1 MRHTDLAGWT
11 RGLDGPLAP
20 HSPTSLYV
28 FDEPARRRHG
38 ASVLGHPCGKKN
50 PVIRI
55 RQAAQV
61 RDAVVPT
68 WLMEVTRFRRVPV
81 PWENMI
87 RAALAICVPL
97 AVAVAA
103 GQRAL
108 GLLIAMGGLMGTI
121 VDRGGPYLA
130 RLKRVCSAALF
141 GGAAGLGVGSFVHDR
156 GWLAVLVM
164 VIVAGVSALMSAIS
178 GTWSVTGLYLLIYAS
193 LGLGPLGAVRPWWHT
208 ALGFLIGV
216 LWALVLIV
224 PGWVAAPRAA
234 EQRSVAAVY
243 RALAALVDAA
253 GTPRFAESRRSLAA
267 DFNSAYD
274 TVLAARSAAAGG
286 DAEMG
291 RLMALLNQATLLA
304 EAAVALNQERNRA
317 PQPVIA
323 TLSMAANAI
332 SLGQRPP
339 IAAQQWESSP
349 GAIALSNSLNVVV
362 RLISPAGA
370 ARAASPPPK
379 RRLRDHFLA
388 VNERV
393 SGELSRTFAL
403 RLMASIGV
411 AVVMSE
417 VLPLQRSYWV
427 VLTVAIVLK
436 PDFGSVFARAL
447 QRGAGTVI
455 GAVLGA
461 VILVTV
467 PYGPWLLIPFG
478 VIAAL
483 LPYGLSRNYGLFA
496 TFVTPLIV
504 LLIDLLVPGGWQL
517 ALSRLLDTLLGCAI
531 VLLVGYAPWPTS
543 WQVQLPGH
551 FARTIRA
558 VSRYLD
564 EALTTA
570 RESGPGAS
578 GHEDTDLSSRSQ
590 LRRQTYRALSD
601 LRAEF
606 QRTMSEP
613 AVVSR
618 RASAWWPALVGLE
631 QVVDAVTASAVAIGR
646 GARAPAPAAVRQ
658 LSTVLAAVAD
668 QVEGAACRPSELT
681 LPSDEPLRPVTE
693 AVRPVLGVL
702 GGRDRPA
709 PAPVTH

>member
-1 MRHTDLAGWT
+1 MLAH
-11 RGLDGPLAP
+11 L
-20 HSPTSLYV
+20 
-28 FDEPARRRHG
+28 
-38 ASVLGHPCGKKN
+38 CGKKN
-50 PVIRI
+50 SVIRI
-55 RQAAQV
+55 RHSAQV

-68 WLMEVTRFRRVPV
+68 WLIEVVRFRRVPV
-81 PWENMI
+81 PWESMI
-87 RAALAICVPL
+87 RAALAICLPV

-121 VDRGGPYLA
+121 VDRGGPYLV
-130 RLKRVCSAALF
+130 RLKRVLSAALF
-141 GGAAGLGVGSFVHDR
+141 GGAAGLAVGSFVHGR
-156 GWLAVLVM
+156 GWIAVVLL

-216 LWALVLIV
+216 LWALILIV
-224 PGWVAAPRAA
+224 PGWVVSPRAA
-234 EQRSVAAVY
+234 EHRSVAAVY
-243 RALAALVDAA
+243 RALAALLGTA
-253 GTPRFAESRRSLAA
+253 GTARFAEPRRSLADA
-267 DFNSAYD
+267 FNAAYD
-274 TVLAARSAAAGG
+274 AVLAARSAAAGR
-286 DAEMG
+286 DAEMA

-304 EAAVALNQERNRA
+304 EAAVALNQEGNRA
-317 PQPVIA
+317 PQPVIGA
-323 TLSMAANAI
+323 VSMAADAI
-332 SLGQRPP
+332 NFGRRPL
-339 IAAQQWESSP
+339 ITTQQWDTSP
-349 GAIALSNSLNVVV
+349 GAIAVSDSLNVVA

-370 ARAASPPPK
+370 ARAASTPP
-379 RRLRDHFLA
+379 RRRMRDRVLA
-388 VNERV
+388 VNEQV
-393 SGELSRTFAL
+393 SGEVIRTFAL
-403 RLMASIGV
+403 RLMACVGV

-436 PDFGSVFARAL
+436 PDFGSVFARAV

-478 VIAAL
+478 VVAAL

-496 TFVTPLIV
+496 TFVTPLVV

-517 ALSRLLDTLLGCAI
+517 ALARLLDTLLGCAI
-531 VLLVGYAPWPTS
+531 VLVVGYALWPIS
-543 WQVQLPGH
+543 WRANLPGH
-551 FARTIRA
+551 FAGTIRA

-564 EALTTA
+564 EAFTTA
-570 RESGPGAS
+570 HEGGSPARE
-578 GHEDTDLSSRSQ
+578 HEETDLSSRS
-590 LRRQTYRALSD
+590 RIKRQTYQALSD

-613 AVVSR
+613 PGVSR

-631 QVVDAVTASAVAIGR
+631 EVVDAVTATCVTIAR
-646 GARAPAPAAVRQ
+646 GARAPSPAAVRQ
-658 LSTVLAAVAD
+658 LSAALAAVAD
-668 QVEGAACRPSELT
+668 QVEGAAGGASETT
-681 LPSDEPLRPVTE
+681 LPSDEPLTPVTE
-693 AVRPVLGVL
+693 AVRSVLGVL
-702 GGRDRPA
+702 GGNNA
-709 PAPVTH
+709 PRTRTR